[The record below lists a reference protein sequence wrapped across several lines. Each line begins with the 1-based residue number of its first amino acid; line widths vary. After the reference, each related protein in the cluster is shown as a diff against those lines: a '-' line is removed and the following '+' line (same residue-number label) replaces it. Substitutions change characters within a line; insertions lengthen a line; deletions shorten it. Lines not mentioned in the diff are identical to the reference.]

1 MRPCTLNLINKLVHD
16 DKAMKDQ
23 QLIKESKTMSKKNSV
38 KKVDG
43 LAKFES
49 YILALA
55 KIGKLDQID
64 QAILASE
71 WSSQVE
77 IDQLQTWLVEQKIQA
92 LFTPIAETYQAIAD
106 FDADTAKSFL
116 NEQSLDLNDEGQVIL
131 LERQI
136 EQTTSTIS
144 ARQLFDSVK
153 NSRKKWLAYELAK
166 NNDHNEK
173 VLSGFSGTDLVNF
186 YFFNCYF
193 TDKLNQFTLAK
204 SISFARQYKPDYVSH
219 GHYRYLESVAKQ
231 IGLIE
236 S

>member
-1 MRPCTLNLINKLVHD
+1 
-16 DKAMKDQ
+16 
-23 QLIKESKTMSKKNSV
+23 MSKKNSV

-43 LAKFES
+43 LEKFES
-49 YILALA
+49 YLLALA
-55 KIGKLDQID
+55 KIGKTDQID

-77 IDQLQTWLVEQKIQA
+77 IDQLQTWLIEQKVES
-92 LFTPIAETYQAIAD
+92 LYKPIEETYKAISE
-106 FDADTAKSFL
+106 FDADTAKDFL
-116 NEQSLDLNDEGQVIL
+116 NEQGLDLNNEGKVTL

-136 EQTTSTIS
+136 EQATSTIS
-144 ARQLFDSVK
+144 ARQLFNSVK

-166 NNDHNEK
+166 NNDQNEK
-173 VLSGFSGTDLVNF
+173 ILSGFSGTDLVNF

-204 SISFARQYKPDYVSH
+204 AIGFARQYKPDYVSH
-219 GHYRYLESVAKQ
+219 GHYRYLESVGKQ

>member
-1 MRPCTLNLINKLVHD
+1 
-16 DKAMKDQ
+16 
-23 QLIKESKTMSKKNSV
+23 MSKKNSV
-38 KKVDG
+38 KKVND
-43 LAKFES
+43 LEKFES
-49 YILALA
+49 YLLALA
-55 KIGKLDQID
+55 KIGKTDQID

-71 WSSQVE
+71 WSSQTE
-77 IDQLQTWLVEQKIQA
+77 IDQLQTWLTEQKVES
-92 LFTPIAETYQAIAD
+92 LYKPIEETYKAISE
-106 FDADTAKSFL
+106 FDSETARSFL
-116 NEQSLDLNDEGQVIL
+116 NEQGLSLNDSGEVVL

-136 EQTTSTIS
+136 EQATSTIS

-153 NSRKKWLAYELAK
+153 NSRKKWLSYELAK
-166 NNDHNEK
+166 NNDENEK
-173 VLSGFSGTDLVNF
+173 ILKSFSGTDLINF

-204 SISFARQYKPDYVSH
+204 AIAFARRFKPDYVSH